1 MRLAIL
7 SLLGVC
13 FLAAYSEAPREIG
26 SEKAIPR
33 HLQDGEECE
42 MPMEAL
48 IRYGKQL
55 FEARFTVQDG
65 FGRPLT

>member
-26 SEKAIPR
+26 SEKAVPQ
-33 HLQDGEECE
+33 HLQNGEEYE

-55 FEARFTVQDG
+55 FEARFTVQEAPGD
-65 FGRPLT
+65 R